1 MSTDSTQATAGANL
15 HLHSPLEMGGM
26 SLSHRVVM
34 APLTR
39 MRATVPGNTANA
51 SMARYFRHAAPPG

>member
-1 MSTDSTQATAGANL
+1 MTQPTSGNAP
-15 HLHSPLEMGGM
+15 HLHTPLEMGGM
-26 SLSHRVVM
+26 ALTHRVVM

-51 SMARYFRHAAPPG
+51 LMARYYRQRATPGGLI